1 MNEYEE
7 FEETYS
13 QEEIDYLSL
22 GKSYYENEKYE
33 DAIDIL
39 LELINL
45 NPDNYEGWH
54 YLGMS
59 YAQIEKYEKAIGFL
73 IKDIEYNPEE

>member
-7 FEETYS
+7 YEETYS

-33 DAIDIL
+33 DTII
-39 LELINL
+39 
-45 NPDNYEGWH
+45 Y
-54 YLGMS
+54 
-59 YAQIEKYEKAIGFL
+59 F
-73 IKDIEYNPEE
+73 